1 MARSLE
7 RLFKRGLA
15 TLLRLLFH
23 SSPPR
28 DLPRFFPESIL
39 VIRQHNQLGDMLCVV
54 PLLRGLRAKYPS
66 ARITLMASPVN
77 YEIMLNNRW
86 LDEVILYDKRELLK
100 NGRIRF
106 KSLLK
111 LIKGIRGR
119 FGLVLVPGTVST
131 SFTSDLLAFLTG
143 AHVRIGVAGL
153 NGEPNKSAF
162 FFNVPVNL
170 DWRGDPH
177 RHQSARNLDI
187 GAPLSLEVSDLSHEI
202 TLTET
207 EVAQGKIEAT
217 RLRAAKTYLFGF
229 HPGAGKPPNQWPA
242 ESFADLIKRLLS
254 DYSAA
259 AFITS
264 GPMDDEVDRI
274 LLKSLNGRVEL
285 LKNRG
290 IREVASIIKEVNL
303 FVTNDTGL
311 LHVAAGVGAPTVGLF
326 GPTDPHQW
334 APIGDRIRY
343 IQGEGSNV
351 AAISPARVFE
361 LAADLLKE

>member
-1 MARSLE
+1 MLCYSSSCGRFSSTLVPCCIRERREKSLEGRIGNLRKNSPTFRMQSSKISHKRKTRSRGRNLTTRRRFGSTSMARSLE

-153 NGEPNKSAF
+153 NGEPNKSTCRR
-162 FFNVPVNL
+162 P
-170 DWRGDPH
+170 R
-177 RHQSARNLDI
+177 R
-187 GAPLSLEVSDLSHEI
+187 
-202 TLTET
+202 
-207 EVAQGKIEAT
+207 
-217 RLRAAKTYLFGF
+217 
-229 HPGAGKPPNQWPA
+229 
-242 ESFADLIKRLLS
+242 
-254 DYSAA
+254 
-259 AFITS
+259 
-264 GPMDDEVDRI
+264 
-274 LLKSLNGRVEL
+274 
-285 LKNRG
+285 
-290 IREVASIIKEVNL
+290 
-303 FVTNDTGL
+303 
-311 LHVAAGVGAPTVGLF
+311 
-326 GPTDPHQW
+326 
-334 APIGDRIRY
+334 
-343 IQGEGSNV
+343 
-351 AAISPARVFE
+351 
-361 LAADLLKE
+361 